1 MHRFHQLM
9 KNTVFHPRLVESID
23 VKLGG
28 YRELIVYLLKKK
40 KNYVYVDPYRFI
52 PCCSELT
59 VFQKNL
65 MFSAAEIGTT

>member
-40 KNYVYVDPYRFI
+40 KKLCIRGPIQVHPMLFRVNCI
-52 PCCSELT
+52 PEKPN
-59 VFQKNL
+59 VF
-65 MFSAAEIGTT
+65 SC